1 VSLKGSLDTVA
12 LPEVLQL
19 LVDTSKSGELY
30 VRGTRPGGRLWF
42 DTGALSGFEVG
53 RSEEVADALFELLRV
68 DSGEFSFHADAP
80 RSQTARLPANGRE
93 DVRPA
98 LRTALSR
105 LEEWVEIVAVIPT
118 LEHLLSLSDDV
129 QRDDISLD
137 RFQWSLLVAIGEG
150 HSVQDVLDARKL
162 PEFDGCKAV
171 KALLDASLIKVDE
184 PAKSALP
191 VFNIKS
197 AAPVEEPVVED
208 ATAKARSAPVINIKP
223 AAPVVQPVVEDAA
236 PAEAQVAADP
246 EVEAGAQDG
255 DAPVDQSD
263 ELPIDG
269 RAAMQALLAELAPHD
284 DEEAAEAA
292 PSVDEE
298 PVDGLQDRG
307 PWTSSELQQMG
318 GWQDASTEETV
329 DPPDQHA
336 AVSERAPNVSDE
348 SGSAFHPGSVY
359 EPAEIADGA
368 YEAAPQ
374 EPVAYSAVAQDSVAQ
389 DFGADDQDARQAA
402 VYQPS
407 GYEQPVYEEPS
418 HEQPAYEQPAYE
430 QPAYEQPAYE
440 QPAYEQPAH
449 GEAGY
454 EAEPD
459 EEAADEGSEEPIN
472 RGLLLK
478 FLSSVRN

>member
-1 VSLKGSLDTVA
+1 MSLKGSLDTVA

-80 RSQTARLPANGRE
+80 RSQTAHLPANGRE

-150 HSVQDVLDARKL
+150 HSVQDVLNSRKL

-171 KALLDASLIKVDE
+171 KVLLDASLIKVGD

-191 VFNIKS
+191 VFNIKP
-197 AAPVEEPVVED
+197 APPVEEPVVED
-208 ATAKARSAPVINIKP
+208 ATSAALSAPVINIKP
-223 AAPVVQPVVEDAA
+223 AAPVVQPVVEDAT
-236 PAEAQVAADP
+236 PAEAQATAEP

-269 RAAMQALLAELAPHD
+269 RAAMQALLAELAPQD
-284 DEEAAEAA
+284 DEPSTFSEPGAADA
-292 PSVDEE
+292 PSAEEE

-307 PWTSSELQQMG
+307 PWTSSELLQMG
-318 GWQDASTEETV
+318 GWQDGSSDETV
-329 DPPDQHA
+329 DPPDQHV
-336 AVSERAPNVSDE
+336 AVLERAPDGFDE

-359 EPAEIADGA
+359 DPAEIVVDGT

-374 EPVAYSAVAQDSVAQ
+374 EPVDYGAVVQDSVT
-389 DFGADDQDARQAA
+389 DDQED
-402 VYQPS
+402 P
-407 GYEQPVYEEPS
+407 
-418 HEQPAYEQPAYE
+418 QPAAYQSSDYEQPAYE

-440 QPAYEQPAH
+440 QPGYQQPGYQQPASEQPASE
-449 GEAGY
+449 EAGY

-459 EEAADEGSEEPIN
+459 EEPADEGSEEPIN